1 MAFHSTA
8 PASQPWTSAQPS
20 LLVVDD
26 EEPVLHLIE
35 KIAHKAGYQVMTCSS
50 GSDAMRLLAR
60 TPADLAMVDLRMP
73 DVNGLDL
80 LRDIRRAVPG
90 CEVILMTG
98 HAGVDSAVE
107 AIKRGAREYL
117 TKPFDFVRLGKAL
130 ADVRT
135 ELARRAQV
143 VALEGAVARE
153 LEFCGM
159 LGRSPAMQDVFS
171 LIQRLAPHAK
181 AVLLNGET
189 GTGKELAARAFHQ
202 TGPRRSRPF
211 LTVNC
216 SAVVGTLFESELF
229 GHVRGAF
236 TGAVDSKPGVFEAA
250 HGGTLFLDGV
260 GELPL
265 PVQAKLLRMLEFGE
279 VQRVGSLETN
289 QVDVVIIAATNR
301 DLRADVGAGR
311 FRGDL
316 FYRLNVVELT
326 LPPLRDRR
334 EDIPYLTA
342 AFMGECAKR
351 MRKALASMTP
361 GADRLLLNAPWDGN
375 VRELRNVVERAC
387 VLAEGSVLTEREIDA
402 SLGLSAHTSR
412 TGPDG
417 SSTAAQPSSALQD
430 VEREHIVDVLR
441 RVNGNRMAAAK
452 LLGISRR
459 ALYRRL
465 DRHHLT
471 DLT

>member
-1 MAFHSTA
+1 MRLHTSGADVGLR
-8 PASQPWTSAQPS
+8 TSASTQPS

-26 EEPVLHLIE
+26 EQPVLNLIE
-35 KIAHKAGYQVMTCSS
+35 KVAHKAGYHVMTCSS
-50 GSDAMRLLAR
+50 GSDALRQLAHR
-60 TPADLAMVDLRMP
+60 PADLAMVDLRMP

-135 ELARRAQV
+135 EHARRAHV

-153 LEFCGM
+153 VEFCGM
-159 LGRSPAMQDVFS
+159 IGRSPAMQQVFS
-171 LIQRLAPHAK
+171 LIQRLAPHTK

-202 TGPRRSRPF
+202 VGDCRDRPF
-211 LTVNC
+211 VTVNC
-216 SAVVGTLFESELF
+216 S
-229 GHVRGAF
+229 GAGDTSF
-236 TGAVDSKPGVFEAA
+236 DAA
-250 HGGTLFLDGV
+250 HGGTLFLGEV
-260 GELPL
+260 GDLPL
-265 PVQAKLLRMLEFGE
+265 AGQAQLLRTLESGGHLSI
-279 VQRVGSLETN
+279 V
-289 QVDVVIIAATNR
+289 AATNR
-301 DLRADVGAGR
+301 DLRADVANRR

-316 FYRLNVVELT
+316 FYRLNAVELT
-326 LPPLRDRR
+326 LPPLRERR

-342 AFMGECAKR
+342 AFMNECAKR
-351 MRKALASMTP
+351 MRKPLTAVTP
-361 GADRLLLNAPWDGN
+361 AGESLLLKAPWDGN

-387 VLAEGSVLTEREIDA
+387 LLADGSLLTEREIEA
-402 SLGLSAHTSR
+402 ALG
-412 TGPDG
+412 P
-417 SSTAAQPSSALQD
+417 STHAAPKVALRE
-430 VEREHIVDVLR
+430 VERDHIVDVLR

-465 DRHHLT
+465 DRHHITNLS
-471 DLT
+471 